1 MGPYALQS
9 CLVLGYHALG
19 LPVGSHGA
27 DPNDLLSRMRTNSKD
42 KILRTAQM
50 FTVWQRTHKADKTAM
65 KNVDA

>member
-9 CLVLGYHALG
+9 RLVVGYHTFG

-27 DPNDLLSRMRTNSKD
+27 GPRFALKNENKFQRRDVESCPNVYCPAKN
-42 KILRTAQM
+42 A
-50 FTVWQRTHKADKTAM
+50 AGDKTAM